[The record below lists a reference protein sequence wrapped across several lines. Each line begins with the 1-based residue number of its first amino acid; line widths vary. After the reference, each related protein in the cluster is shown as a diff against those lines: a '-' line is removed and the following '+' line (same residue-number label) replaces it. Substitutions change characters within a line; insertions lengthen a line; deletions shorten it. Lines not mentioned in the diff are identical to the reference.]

1 MRLRRLFAVSAAGL
15 CAATLMACS
24 SGPSTP
30 SSRYAAKIRANP
42 MPELVTLYQ
51 RQVDVDNT
59 LAVMANENE
68 RMFMQDLGRV
78 FYTDRP
84 SRLTREP
91 IPW

>member
-1 MRLRRLFAVSAAGL
+1 MRVRRLIALSAAGV
-15 CAATLMACS
+15 CAASLAACS
-24 SGPSTP
+24 YGPSTP

-42 MPELVTLYQ
+42 MPELATLHQ
-51 RQVDVDNT
+51 RHVDVDNT

-68 RMFMQDLGRV
+68 RMFLQDLGRV